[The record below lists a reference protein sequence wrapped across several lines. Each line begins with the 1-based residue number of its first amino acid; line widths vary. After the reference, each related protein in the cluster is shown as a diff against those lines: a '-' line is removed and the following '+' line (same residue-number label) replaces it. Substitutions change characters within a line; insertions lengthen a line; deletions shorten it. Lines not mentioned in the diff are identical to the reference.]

1 MYNRFKE
8 WDKFIENNKS
18 EMIEF
23 DIYYNLKINNDLVI
37 DELSNEELKK
47 IIYLIKEAYLKDE
60 QHLDLSYICDKL
72 VENAEKILNE
82 NWTKWDLLEVCY
94 E

>member
-1 MYNRFKE
+1 MYNMFKE

-18 EMIEF
+18 NIIEF
-23 DIYYNLKINNDLVI
+23 DIYYNLKINNDLNI
-37 DELSNEELKK
+37 NELSDEDIQKF
-47 IIYLIKEAYLKDE
+47 IGLIKDAYLKDE
-60 QHLDLSYICDKL
+60 QHLDLCYICDKL
-72 VENAEKILNE
+72 VENAEKILDG

>member
-1 MYNRFKE
+1 MFKE

-18 EMIEF
+18 NMIEF
-23 DIYYNLKINNDLVI
+23 EIYYNLKINNDLDFDGLNDDDVNDFI
-37 DELSNEELKK
+37 D
-47 IIYLIKEAYLKDE
+47 LIKSAYLHDE

-72 VENAEKILNE
+72 VENADKILNG

>member
-1 MYNRFKE
+1 MNFKK

-18 EMIEF
+18 NMIEF
-23 DIYYNLKINNDLVI
+23 DIYYNLKINNDLI
-37 DELSNEELKK
+37 INELSEDDIEKFIN
-47 IIYLIKEAYLKDE
+47 LIWEAYMKDE

-72 VENAEKILNE
+72 VENAEKILNG

>member
-1 MYNRFKE
+1 MNFKK
-8 WDKFIENNKS
+8 WDKFIENNKN

-23 DIYYNLKINNDLVI
+23 DIYYNLKINNDLII
-37 DELSNEELKK
+37 DELSDEELKK

-72 VENAEKILNE
+72 VENADKILKE